1 MKKQI
6 LQGAKILGGKIRKNS
21 PLILTIG
28 TVLGVGTVIFT
39 TAKSTIKA
47 KEDIDNLKF
56 DAEEDGR
63 EITKKDVAKILV
75 KDCWPV
81 AVAAGATVTMTIG
94 NHRINSE
101 RIKTATVAYEFYRE
115 AYETYREKVR
125 EKLGEPEERKIE
137 AERVKGKVVGIDPE
151 LVPQV
156 GYGNVLFIEGVT
168 GQAFRSSVDYIRQCE
183 KRFNQELKGSDW
195 ECFNNW
201 LIILGL
207 RTMDGAVGDY
217 LGFSERFD
225 YDGLNVTLTPSNE
238 VFGTGETATVL
249 TYDDPLCTEGD
260 FRVLNW

>member
-1 MKKQI
+1 
-6 LQGAKILGGKIRKNS
+6 
-21 PLILTIG
+21 
-28 TVLGVGTVIFT
+28 
-39 TAKSTIKA
+39 
-47 KEDIDNLKF
+47 
-56 DAEEDGR
+56 
-63 EITKKDVAKILV
+63 
-75 KDCWPV
+75 
-81 AVAAGATVTMTIG
+81 MTIG

-101 RIKTATVAYEFYRE
+101 RIRTATVAYEFYRE
-115 AYETYREKVR
+115 AYETYRERVR

-137 AERVKGKVVGIDPE
+137 AERVKGKVIGIDPE

-156 GYGNVLFIEGVT
+156 GYGNVLFIEGIT

-260 FRVLNW
+260 FRVLSW